1 MNNLSNQQS
10 TFEVLLISK
19 ICRNKNFSL
28 EFFNKFIQKNKD
40 GSYANKQLEY
50 DFRDWQAKKNLTGQ

>member
-19 ICRNKNFSL
+19 ICKNKNFSL

-40 GSYANKQLEY
+40 GSYVNKQLESA
-50 DFRDWQAKKNLTGQ
+50 FEHWQAKNNLMG